1 VHEADLHIK
10 KQLPDEKSPYE
21 LFRAIESTR
30 ISAGTGIPSNIA
42 RRKTENHVQDDK

>member
-10 KQLPDEKSPYE
+10 KRLPDEKSPYE
-21 LFRAIESTR
+21 LFLARESTR

-42 RRKTENHVQDDK
+42 RSLSTGR